1 VLTTWKGDNV
11 KGLGDRRT
19 AGAVRADGRRV
30 HGPEGEQRQL
40 RKENR
45 QYQKSGGGGRVSRV
59 PRGRTKVQHLLRARK
74 EETQRL
80 QPP

>member
-1 VLTTWKGDNV
+1 M
-11 KGLGDRRT
+11 
-19 AGAVRADGRRV
+19 ADGFTAL
-30 HGPEGEQRQL
+30 GESSDNLEKRTD
-40 RKENR
+40 NT
-45 QYQKSGGGGRVSRV
+45 KSLVGGGRVSRV